1 MTNYGMNK
9 NSLQPTEIST
19 TQVSTGKTSR
29 LFFIDHLRAALVILV
44 VLHHLAVVYGEGVS
58 FWYVDPPKN
67 AESLGGFALILF
79 VLFNQAWFMGALF
92 LLAGYFTP
100 GSFERKGSGSF
111 LKNRLLRLGIPLII
125 WIFVLNPFS
134 NIGLFLEPVR
144 WITDPLTWQNFWQMY
159 PEFIGFGVAWFLA
172 LLLIFSFGYA
182 AWRWLTRNRPS
193 SSVSEPSPP
202 SYLGI
207 GIFILALALVT
218 YLIRIIVPV
227 GKSVLDF
234 PTLAY
239 LPQYLSFF
247 IVGTIAYRRNW
258 FRTLPSRMGKAGF
271 VTALVATLLLFPIPI
286 LGMLGGTMRFL
297 GNGSWSSAVYAL
309 WDSTFAVGMSLAA
322 ITFFRRFFNEKNRL
336 GSFLSQQS
344 YAVYVIHSPIIVVL
358 AYAFYLAFAPRG
370 IDLAP
375 LLKFGMMAVIVVPTC
390 FAIAY
395 IIRKIPGVSRV
406 L

>member
-1 MTNYGMNK
+1 MSQISSQT
-9 NSLQPTEIST
+9 TEKP
-19 TQVSTGKTSR
+19 QVQAATPIASR

-44 VLHHLAVVYGEGVS
+44 VLHHLAVVYGEGLS

-67 AESLGGFALILF
+67 AESLGGFALVLF

-100 GSFERKGSGSF
+100 GSFERKGTGSF
-111 LKNRLLRLGIPLII
+111 LKSRLIRLGIPLVI
-125 WIFVLNPFS
+125 WILILNPFS
-134 NIGLFLEPVR
+134 NIGLFLDPVR
-144 WITDPLTWQNFWQMY
+144 WISDPLTWQNYWRMY
-159 PEFIGFGVAWFLA
+159 PEFIGLGVAWFLA

-182 AWRWLTRNRPS
+182 AWRWLTRNRQPS
-193 SSVSEPSPP
+193 AKSEYSPP

-218 YLIRIIVPV
+218 YLVRVIVPI
-227 GKSVLDF
+227 GKTVLDF

-247 IVGTIAYRRNW
+247 IVGIIAYRRDW
-258 FRTLPSRMGKAGF
+258 FRTLTGRIGTVGF
-271 VTALVATLLLFPIPI
+271 VIAVVATLLLFPIPI
-286 LGMLGGTMRFL
+286 LGMLGGSMRFL
-297 GNGSWSSAVYAL
+297 GNGSWPSAVYAL
-309 WDSTFAVGMSLAA
+309 WDTAFAVGMTLAS
-322 ITFFRRFFNEKNRL
+322 ITFFRRYFNEKSRL

-358 AYAFYLAFAPRG
+358 AYVFYLALASMG
-370 IDLAP
+370 IDLGP
-375 LLKFGMMAVIVVPTC
+375 ILKFSIAAIIMVPIC
-390 FAIAY
+390 FVIAY
-395 IIRKIPGVSRV
+395 LIRKIPGVSRV